1 MVETVL
7 VETEHKD
14 TCTVGTMMEVIAVEV
29 IGVEKA
35 IQMEIIRL
43 MIIPLKILR
52 RDSEGR
58 QALGMVKK
66 GPFGANGC
74 QWVVTT
80 LQQ

>member
-1 MVETVL
+1 MTSRLGRRHEVRKSENTPRRSTKQIWEAMGMVETML

-43 MIIPLKILR
+43 MIIPLK
-52 RDSEGR
+52 
-58 QALGMVKK
+58 
-66 GPFGANGC
+66 F
-74 QWVVTT
+74 
-80 LQQ
+80 

>member
-1 MVETVL
+1 MGMVETVL

-29 IGVEKA
+29 IGVEKV

-58 QALGMVKK
+58 QALGMV
-66 GPFGANGC
+66 
-74 QWVVTT
+74 
-80 LQQ
+80 